1 MMAVPGAPLFPDRAT
16 SPRLSHQERW
26 RHVDEGPAGIHD
38 ADSLQ
43 PVPLPNLIV
52 ILVVGG
58 GDLHRAWGIRRGE
71 GSRRTLQS
79 LLTCTPPFANGCALR
94 PPHPPDTVP

>member
-1 MMAVPGAPLFPDRAT
+1 MAVPGAPLSPDMAT

-26 RHVDEGPAGIHD
+26 GHVDEGPAGVHD
-38 ADSLQ
+38 ADGLQ

-58 GDLHRAWGIRRGE
+58 GDLHRAWGVRRGA
-71 GSRRTLQS
+71 GSSRTQCS
-79 LLTCTPPFANGCALR
+79 LCSRA
-94 PPHPPDTVP
+94 PHLLPMDVLSDHPIPDTVP